1 MKPYTILNAAMTLD
15 GKIATKT
22 GSSEISNQKDLIRV
36 HRLRKELDAIMVG
49 IGTVLADDPRLT
61 AHKISDNKEDNPL
74 RIVIDS
80 KAQTPL
86 NYRILNKDA
95 KTLIAVNKNADKE
108 KINTLKKHA
117 EILETESKDNRVNMK
132 EVFQHL
138 GNIGI
143 KTLMVEGGSTLNFT
157 LLEEGL
163 IDEIRICIAPMI
175 AGGSEAK
182 TLVVS
187 KGIPYM
193 KDAIQLDF
201 KDSYFIEE
209 DSIPEYLVKK

>member
-15 GKIATKT
+15 GKIATET

-36 HRLRKELDAIMVG
+36 HKLRKELDAIMVG

-61 AHKISDNKEDNPL
+61 AHKISDNKKDNPL

-80 KAQTPL
+80 KAKTPL

-95 KTLIAVNKNADKE
+95 KTIIAVNENADKE
-108 KINTLKKHA
+108 KINQLKKHA
-117 EILETESKDNRVNMK
+117 EVLETKSKDNRVNLK
-132 EVFQHL
+132 EVFQYL
-138 GNIGI
+138 SEIGI
-143 KTLMVEGGSTLNFT
+143 ETLMVEGGSTLNFT
-157 LLEEGL
+157 LLKEGL

-175 AGGSEAK
+175 TGGAKAK
-182 TLVVS
+182 TLVDGA
-187 KGIPYM
+187 GIPYM
-193 KDAIQLDF
+193 KDAIQLKF

-209 DSIPEYLVKK
+209 DLILEYIVEK

>member
-15 GKIATKT
+15 GKIATET

-36 HRLRKELDAIMVG
+36 HKLRKELDAIMVG

-61 AHKISDNKEDNPL
+61 VHKISTDKKDNPL

-80 KAQTPL
+80 KAKTPL

-95 KTLIAVNKNADKE
+95 KTLIAVNENADKE
-108 KINTLKKHA
+108 KINQLKKHA
-117 EILETESKDNRVNMK
+117 EVLETKSEDNRVNLK
-132 EVFQHL
+132 EVFQYL
-138 GNIGI
+138 NEIGI
-143 KTLMVEGGSTLNFT
+143 ETLMVEGGSTLNFT

-175 AGGSEAK
+175 AGGVKAK
-182 TLVVS
+182 TLVDG

-193 KDAIQLDF
+193 KDAIKLEF

-209 DSIPEYLVKK
+209 DLILEYLVKK

>member
-15 GKIATKT
+15 GKIATET

-36 HRLRKELDAIMVG
+36 HKLRKQADAIMVG
-49 IGTVLADDPRLT
+49 IGTILADDPRLT
-61 AHKISDNKEDNPL
+61 VHKISSNKEDNPL

-80 KAQTPL
+80 KAKTPL
-86 NYRILNKDA
+86 NYRILNNDA
-95 KTLIAVNKNADKE
+95 KTLIAVNEDADTIE
-108 KINTLKKHA
+108 LEKHA
-117 EILETESKDNRVNMK
+117 EILKTKSNDGKVNLK
-132 EVFQHL
+132 EVFAYL
-138 GNIGI
+138 EEIGI
-143 KTLMVEGGSTLNFT
+143 EKVMVEGGSTLNFT

-175 AGGSEAK
+175 AGGVKAK
-182 TLVVS
+182 TLVDG

-193 KDAIQLDF
+193 KDAVKLEF

-209 DSIPEYLVKK
+209 DLILEYLVKK